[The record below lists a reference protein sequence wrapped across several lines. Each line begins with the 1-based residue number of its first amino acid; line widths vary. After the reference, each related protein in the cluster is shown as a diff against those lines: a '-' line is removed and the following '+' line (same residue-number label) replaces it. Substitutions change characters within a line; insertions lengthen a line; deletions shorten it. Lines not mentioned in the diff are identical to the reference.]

1 MAELPPS
8 QTVHMSGVHMTHTP
22 LALHSTT
29 LPPNLA
35 SAGGQVTLGM
45 PAGYAHTSC
54 APGACHSAAYSKGG
68 GAKPEGAP

>member
-1 MAELPPS
+1 MDSVERSLFK
-8 QTVHMSGVHMTHTP
+8 QRIN
-22 LALHSTT
+22 HSTQ

-54 APGACHSAAYSKGG
+54 APGACHSAGYSKGG